1 MAPSLQVPECKR
13 IAGPAA
19 AMCFFLAQISL
30 AQQVPSFHFLLAV
43 DVISK
48 STVSKLQGRAMKCI
62 KSWLGLCRST
72 TIAVIHHPDVLGVP
86 YLPEFRTKAKLNFLA
101 SISSSQDPLIKNLS
115 SLTTDQQFLSRQGFP
130 DAVKGLLELARNSIS
145 SISRKTLG
153 KACKAMFKKG
163 ISKNW
168 DDNLH
173 KLSVQSKFLNAC
185 DLEKSN
191 RVWAR
196 ILDGL
201 PAKQLSFILRASSD
215 TLPTPLNQRRWR
227 MRVDAACDL
236 CKSRSPTVLHIL
248 NFCPIALNQQRFT
261 WRHDSVLLKLFSSL
275 RSFLGEG
282 EALYVDLPGKWASEA
297 PQATVPISILVT
309 SARPDMVLIRGLEIT
324 LIELTVPFDSRENL
338 NNARFRKSNKSSYLE
353 LVSDLEAK
361 GYSATLITCEI
372 SSLGHSLPV
381 CHKDISSHPLLVP
394 LFVPCLMQPQRSL
407 SLPRLQYSWLAK
419 SLTGIQK
426 DHFSLDCMLTI
437 CAPLNLFFCIPLD
450 MCTMYSIL
458 LILIIFFL
466 YTLAKPFLYH
476 KQ

>member
-1 MAPSLQVPECKR
+1 
-13 IAGPAA
+13 
-19 AMCFFLAQISL
+19 
-30 AQQVPSFHFLLAV
+30 
-43 DVISK
+43 
-48 STVSKLQGRAMKCI
+48 
-62 KSWLGLCRST
+62 
-72 TIAVIHHPDVLGVP
+72 
-86 YLPEFRTKAKLNFLA
+86 
-101 SISSSQDPLIKNLS
+101 
-115 SLTTDQQFLSRQGFP
+115 
-130 DAVKGLLELARNSIS
+130 
-145 SISRKTLG
+145 
-153 KACKAMFKKG
+153 MFKKG

-282 EALYVDLPGKWASEA
+282 EALYVDLPGKRASEA

-324 LIELTVPFDSRENL
+324 LIELTVPYDSRENL

-381 CHKDISSHPLLVP
+381 CHKDIQKVFPSIARSTIRAMFDAAAKIAISTSFAIFLARKEPYWHSERPLL
-394 LFVPCLMQPQRSL
+394 
-407 SLPRLQYSWLAK
+407 
-419 SLTGIQK
+419 T
-426 DHFSLDCMLTI
+426 
-437 CAPLNLFFCIPLD
+437 
-450 MCTMYSIL
+450 
-458 LILIIFFL
+458 
-466 YTLAKPFLYH
+466 
-476 KQ
+476 